1 MDNKNII
8 LKEYFGHSSFREGQ
22 GDIVDSLVNGRDV
35 LAVMPTGAGKSICYQ
50 VPALMLPGITL
61 VVSPLI
67 SLMNDQVAALIQNG
81 IPAAYFNS
89 SLTYN
94 QYRKALSLAERGR
107 YKIIYV
113 APERLL
119 TPEFLDF
126 CNKVTISL
134 VAVDEAHCVSQWGPD
149 FRPSYLKIAEF
160 IESFNKRPVV
170 GAFTA
175 TATRE
180 VKDDIGELLKL
191 RNPFAITTG
200 FDRPNLTFS
209 VVKPLDKMNYLTALV
224 KDRSGKSG
232 IIYCSTRKAVEE
244 ISEMLATEKI
254 SVTRYHAGL
263 SPEERKQNQEDFV
276 YDRKLVM
283 VATNAFGM
291 GIDKSNVSFVIHYN
305 MPKDIESYYQEA
317 GRAGRD
323 GSEAECILLYAPR
336 DINTIKYFIENPQEN
351 GELTE
356 NEQAELAARELE
368 RLKYMTYYCTTQDC
382 LRSFI
387 LKYFGDTAPA
397 FCEKCSNCLTHF
409 EPVDITED
417 AQKIIS
423 CIIKT
428 GQRYGKGLI
437 CDALRGMKNQKV
449 LNFGLDRQSTYGLLS
464 NYSKNELYNIF
475 DFLEHNE
482 YIVQTQEQFPI
493 LKVTEKY
500 GEILHNTEKLI
511 MKLPKKSVGTSSH
524 GTVEENINHKLFS
537 ALKVLRKQIADRASV
552 PAFVIFSDAT
562 LKEMCIKQPVTQA
575 DFLEISGVG
584 ATKYNRYGEEFMEVI
599 KHFQ

>member
-1 MDNKNII
+1 MDNKSVV

-22 GDIVDSLVNGRDV
+22 GDIVESIMHGRDV
-35 LAVMPTGAGKSICYQ
+35 LAVMPTGAGKSVCYQ

-67 SLMNDQVAALIQNG
+67 SLMNDQVAALIQSG

-94 QYRKALSLAERGR
+94 QYRKALSFAQKGR

-126 CNKVTISL
+126 CNNVTISL

-160 IESFNKRPVV
+160 IESFNRRPVV
-170 GAFTA
+170 SAFTA

-180 VKDDIGELLKL
+180 VKDDIGKLLKL
-191 RNPFAITTG
+191 RDPFEITTG

-209 VVKPLDKMNYLTALV
+209 VIKPLDKNNYLVALL

-244 ISEMLATEKI
+244 VSEILKTENI
-254 SVTRYHAGL
+254 PVTKYHAGL
-263 SPEERKQNQEDFV
+263 LPEERKKNQENFV
-276 YDRKLVM
+276 FDRKQVM

-323 GSEAECILLYAPR
+323 GSEAECILLYSPKDVR
-336 DINTIKYFIENPQEN
+336 TINFLIENSSEN
-351 GELTE
+351 DNLTQD
-356 NEQAELAARELE
+356 EQADVIAREHE
-368 RLKYMTYYCTTQDC
+368 RLKYMVYYCTTQDC

-397 FCEKCSNCLTHF
+397 FCEKCSNCMTHF
-409 EPVDITED
+409 ETVDITED
-417 AQKIIS
+417 AQKIVS

-428 GQRYGKGLI
+428 GQRYGKGLV
-437 CDALRGMKNQKV
+437 CDVLRGMKNQKI
-449 LNFGLDRQSTYGLLS
+449 LSFGLDRQSTYGILH

-475 DFLEHNE
+475 DFLEHNG
-482 YIVQTQEQFPI
+482 YIVQTQEVYPI
-493 LKVTEKY
+493 LKVTEKC
-500 GEILHNTEKLI
+500 GEILYNTERMV
-511 MKLPKKSVGTSSH
+511 MKLPKKSVGTLLDR
-524 GTVEENINHKLFS
+524 VDENVDPKLFS
-537 ALKVLRKQIADRASV
+537 ALKLLRKKFADKASV

-562 LKEMCIKQPVTQA
+562 LKEMCVKRPVTQA

-584 ATKYNRYGEEFMEVI
+584 STKYSRYGEDFIEII
-599 KHFQ
+599 KKFQ